1 MKSGCTGKKWKRKGK
16 RAAALALSAV
26 LCAGGLVPASYGI
39 VNAANENGADS
50 TSGKPE
56 TEEIIIERWTWDT
69 GLGEEADDLIVWSD
83 ENQRWEAA
91 FPGANEENPVTEK
104 HLKELLPGGILVETE
119 DVEDETESQT
129 DDGTLTET
137 QTDTEPDAESQTESD
152 TEPDIETQPQ
162 TESESDAGVQ
172 TEPQT
177 ETELQTAPQSGT
189 EPQTE
194 SDAGSDTEPQ
204 TESGAEPQIEPPAE
218 SGTEAGVEA
227 DSEAGTVPPAESKSA
242 AEGAYF
248 SKETVTAAASESGSS
263 EAKPESGQ
271 EPEAESVTEIE
282 PEPEA
287 TTEMNPETEAESDSV
302 PETGSAPETESKPE
316 TMPETSETLQPETT
330 PETSET
336 SEPEV
341 QETAEPET
349 EPETTP
355 ETPAPELHGEKIPLE
370 WDFKELP
377 ETGIF
382 AGEYEISAQLPE
394 GYVFAQEGRGTSGG
408 SIEVTL
414 LPGGAMEYIDQD
426 ILDRHIVEAANPG
439 NVTVNLFDYSMWKR
453 PDGNTDA
460 DQSHENHNGGIN
472 RDHALVFTSYG
483 SPSGVGNGLNQYRYN
498 RDNPE
503 TGGIKQGI
511 VKEKLDAGGY
521 PELNLGDNKYASY
534 KNDWTPTD
542 AQKEESLSYLF
553 DPEQESEWK
562 ESYEDVKGLFQYN
575 EKGYYEYDSENREGN
590 PGNFAE
596 LRSEGGENYFVLY
609 DNGAVYSGG
618 ASGIKGQFF
627 PFNQGREV
635 FKEEKDGK
643 LIPNEERKS
652 NQYPLNHY
660 FGMSVEVDFQQPA
673 NGMVGSGASPEEMK
687 FHFSGDDDVWIF
699 IDDVLVADLGG
710 IRDRAE
716 TEINFATGGIE
727 IRYMDGGAQKTIEQ
741 TNLAKQLR
749 DNGVTDGV
757 GEKTLEDGS
766 LHTLKMFYLER
777 GAYDSNL
784 WLTFN
789 LLAPEADSLVKVDQN
804 GNRMQ
809 GVEFELYRRR
819 ADAAN
824 DGNPYDLSDFRRINA
839 GSTDENGRFA
849 LTENGK
855 PLVYKTG
862 HNMPTEP
869 EDYFILKEVGDTDG
883 YMTRNEIHLY
893 YDGDQLRVD
902 EKNQWET
909 GVTSV
914 MDAKVT
920 VGDGGLQYVSS
931 QKEPE
936 NSRDGM
942 IVAVPLYNAEEG
954 KPSENEKGWHPLY
967 GSISKGFYTE
977 SAGTDQREQII
988 RALYRQLT
996 GEDYRKWAIAWDGNA
1011 GTFLGNLE
1019 NLPGST
1025 DRYIYVNP
1033 DDGDLLL
1040 AYYFVPDVQGGSLAE
1055 KVETLVAE
1063 AEKLGED
1070 GFVGKYK
1077 PADSGFG
1084 LLDDANFQRF
1094 FSADIRVPNMVRE
1107 LQVIKQDWNGKPI
1120 VSEDGKNA
1128 EAVFA
1133 LFESREEAKKAT
1145 AENYKNAAAY
1155 GTTKNGVLSF
1165 SVAPARMSDPSA
1177 TAGNG
1182 HVQYALRPVKDGK
1195 GIQERYLWLKEIKAP
1210 DGYAVNNEII
1220 PVVVTEDS
1228 VYAYAGDQ
1236 GAEDGVL
1243 VRKGIGQLAQN
1254 MMWYATEDELDST
1267 LRDVTLQAHLRQGED
1282 FVAWDAQADQWGEG
1296 DNKYGKPINL
1306 HYGLKTGTEWGYF
1319 YGTHPDSDGK
1329 IPRAYAEADSGW
1341 LGFELD
1347 QNYNAHK
1354 NDEKYPWSNK
1364 TNLTGKEQDG
1374 IAPVYDDTTDLYTA
1388 ATGVIIRDKK
1398 DEPGETEPPTETETE
1413 TGTEPP
1419 TETETETGTEPPTET
1434 ETETGTEPPTETESP
1449 SEPETES
1456 PSGSE
1461 TPSEPDKDPDKDPDR
1476 EEPDE
1481 PETALEQEILPDE
1494 ELEQE
1499 EPQEA
1504 GTDGMASDM
1513 EKAEAGQTGDSAE
1526 LGMWAIILVISA
1538 IGLISVICGRKRK

>member
-1 MKSGCTGKKWKRKGK
+1 MKSGCTGKKWKRQGK
-16 RAAALALSAV
+16 RAAALVLSAV

-50 TSGKPE
+50 SGKPE
-56 TEEIIIERWTWDT
+56 SEKTIIERWTWDT
-69 GLGEEADDLIVWSD
+69 GLEEETGDLIVWSD

-104 HLKELLPGGILVETE
+104 HLKELLPGGILAETE
-119 DVEDETESQT
+119 DVEDGTESQT

-248 SKETVTAAASESGSS
+248 SKETVTVAASESSS
-263 EAKPESGQ
+263 ETKLESGQ

-282 PEPEA
+282 PEPEV
-287 TTEMNPETEAESDSV
+287 TTEKNPETEVESDFA
-302 PETGSAPETESKPE
+302 PETGSAPETESESKPE

-336 SEPEV
+336 LEPEK
-341 QETAEPET
+341 EPEA
-349 EPETTP
+349 P
-355 ETPAPELHGEKIPLE
+355 ETPTPEPYGEKIPLE

-408 SIEVTL
+408 SVEVTL

-521 PELNLGDNKYASY
+521 PELNLEDNKYASY

-542 AQKEESLSYLF
+542 AQREESLSYLF

-596 LRSEGGENYFVLY
+596 LRSEDGKNYFVLY

-635 FKEEKDGK
+635 FKEETDGK

-902 EKNQWET
+902 EKN
-909 GVTSV
+909 
-914 MDAKVT
+914 
-920 VGDGGLQYVSS
+920 
-931 QKEPE
+931 
-936 NSRDGM
+936 
-942 IVAVPLYNAEEG
+942 
-954 KPSENEKGWHPLY
+954 
-967 GSISKGFYTE
+967 
-977 SAGTDQREQII
+977 
-988 RALYRQLT
+988 
-996 GEDYRKWAIAWDGNA
+996 
-1011 GTFLGNLE
+1011 
-1019 NLPGST
+1019 
-1025 DRYIYVNP
+1025 
-1033 DDGDLLL
+1033 
-1040 AYYFVPDVQGGSLAE
+1040 
-1055 KVETLVAE
+1055 
-1063 AEKLGED
+1063 
-1070 GFVGKYK
+1070 
-1077 PADSGFG
+1077 
-1084 LLDDANFQRF
+1084 
-1094 FSADIRVPNMVRE
+1094 
-1107 LQVIKQDWNGKPI
+1107 
-1120 VSEDGKNA
+1120 
-1128 EAVFA
+1128 
-1133 LFESREEAKKAT
+1133 
-1145 AENYKNAAAY
+1145 
-1155 GTTKNGVLSF
+1155 
-1165 SVAPARMSDPSA
+1165 
-1177 TAGNG
+1177 
-1182 HVQYALRPVKDGK
+1182 
-1195 GIQERYLWLKEIKAP
+1195 
-1210 DGYAVNNEII
+1210 
-1220 PVVVTEDS
+1220 
-1228 VYAYAGDQ
+1228 
-1236 GAEDGVL
+1236 
-1243 VRKGIGQLAQN
+1243 
-1254 MMWYATEDELDST
+1254 
-1267 LRDVTLQAHLRQGED
+1267 
-1282 FVAWDAQADQWGEG
+1282 
-1296 DNKYGKPINL
+1296 
-1306 HYGLKTGTEWGYF
+1306 
-1319 YGTHPDSDGK
+1319 
-1329 IPRAYAEADSGW
+1329 
-1341 LGFELD
+1341 
-1347 QNYNAHK
+1347 
-1354 NDEKYPWSNK
+1354 
-1364 TNLTGKEQDG
+1364 
-1374 IAPVYDDTTDLYTA
+1374 
-1388 ATGVIIRDKK
+1388 
-1398 DEPGETEPPTETETE
+1398 
-1413 TGTEPP
+1413 
-1419 TETETETGTEPPTET
+1419 
-1434 ETETGTEPPTETESP
+1434 
-1449 SEPETES
+1449 
-1456 PSGSE
+1456 
-1461 TPSEPDKDPDKDPDR
+1461 
-1476 EEPDE
+1476 
-1481 PETALEQEILPDE
+1481 
-1494 ELEQE
+1494 
-1499 EPQEA
+1499 
-1504 GTDGMASDM
+1504 
-1513 EKAEAGQTGDSAE
+1513 
-1526 LGMWAIILVISA
+1526 
-1538 IGLISVICGRKRK
+1538 